1 MNSLDSPHMVYLR
14 AWLGI
19 RLHQLRTDDRS
30 KGASAIEW
38 AIITGILASIAIAI
52 GLVIFNAVKNAGNN
66 IKVGNGTPNGTR

>member
-1 MNSLDSPHMVYLR
+1 MVYLR
-14 AWLGI
+14 AWLGL

-52 GLVIFNAVKNAGNN
+52 GVVIFTAVKSAGTN
-66 IKVGNGTPNGTR
+66 IKVGNGSGDGAR